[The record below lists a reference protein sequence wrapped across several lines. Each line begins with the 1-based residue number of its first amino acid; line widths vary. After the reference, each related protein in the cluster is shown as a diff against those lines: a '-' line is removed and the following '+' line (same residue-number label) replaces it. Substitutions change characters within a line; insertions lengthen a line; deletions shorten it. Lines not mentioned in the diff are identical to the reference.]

1 MQFSEVISNEWDGF
15 FDRKN
20 DFSFLKL
27 KDLFDFL
34 PTTLQ
39 NSLEKCKRVV
49 GKMGV
54 HFQALETD

>member
-1 MQFSEVISNEWDGF
+1 MNEMVL

-27 KDLFDFL
+27 KDLLDFL